1 MLFFRSSLGLW
12 KKVWKLCEKPIE
24 LLPPG
29 LFPFYFWRPRLGAG
43 RKAAWDGCG
52 EKGFFEGLFFLSVTF
67 GIMVGFRVSV
77 GSGGHQWS
85 RFGVGFAFV
94 GATQ

>member
-1 MLFFRSSLGLW
+1 MSIF
-12 KKVWKLCEKPIE
+12 
-24 LLPPG
+24 
-29 LFPFYFWRPRLGAG
+29 A
-43 RKAAWDGCG
+43 CG
-52 EKGFFEGLFFLSVTF
+52 EFCGNCVKNPSKRAPQACSRPTFGVLGWEQGGRLRGTGVERKDFLRVCFFPSVPL

-94 GATQ
+94 GAA